1 MTNEQQS
8 ILDGMNDLS
17 TGKLAELI
25 NIIFND
31 TAFDNHIV
39 ATFMADGPDNDAI
52 VLEDFKND
60 IANLTPAEF
69 DEVLG
74 NSGIGS
80 ILVQKPKG
88 DPV

>member
-1 MTNEQQS
+1 MNQNQEGV
-8 ILDGMNDLS
+8 LDGMVDLS
-17 TGKLAELI
+17 TGRLAELI

-39 ATFMADGPDNDAI
+39 ATFMADGPENDAI
-52 VLEDFKND
+52 VLDDLKND
-60 IANLTPAEF
+60 IANLTPTEF

-74 NSGIGS
+74 NSGLGS
-80 ILVQKPKG
+80 VLVQKPKG